1 MYYCYLFEAKSIQD
15 YLFQSNKLKDVIA
28 ASERLDRLI
37 DSTKDSVLDQVLK
50 AAELES
56 DLLNRDVNTE
66 HTIHFLRCKGG
77 AFYAYCQQQAPLVS
91 LRSAWTLTLS
101 QLFPSMVYTDALS
114 EAPSLKV
121 ALDKAMEG
129 LNAARN
135 TPQVNFPLSSTV
147 IERYSRT
154 GNGVVPLSSLAQRA
168 CVKDEFKNDSAL
180 DIDTELH
187 RQAYQ
192 AFDMRET
199 AALQD
204 RFTPENRQGAICY
217 PIDFEKEFAFSG
229 PQLKRKHQREAIK
242 DMALIHIDGNGL
254 GILLRQLKSA
264 LKDQS
269 DAVYCQAF
277 RDFSEALN
285 KATVAAAR
293 IATEQVYQHVIAEND
308 FYEACVTL
316 PMRPIVL
323 GGDDVTLFCRADLA
337 LDYATTFCCAFKQE
351 SERAL
356 VDVFKQYLSDS
367 GLFPYIT
374 ASGGIL
380 YHKAGHPFSHSH
392 HLVEALCDKAKVLTK
407 SVYGTQS
414 NKVGPAALAFYR
426 VSNATQ
432 SNLSQL
438 LTQAQTF
445 SVGEDQRLTVGQSSY
460 FVEPLSATEADKVK
474 DGRFLQQLRDIMPQE
489 GSVTPVSM
497 PKWRQMMTAIA
508 QHDLDEA
515 KRIYHRAIE
524 LCVDA
529 DAIATFKS
537 ALQQLVPKD
546 ALGHE
551 DWYWQLT
558 GDEDGKMNGYQSFI
572 NDVLIVHHFEPALLT
587 NNVKGDTPCSHK

>member
-1 MYYCYLFEAKSIQD
+1 MYCYLFEAKSIQD

-37 DSTKDSVLDQVLK
+37 DSTEYSVLGQVLK
-50 AAELES
+50 ASKLES
-56 DLLNRDVNTE
+56 DLLNRDVNAE
-66 HTIHFLRCKGG
+66 HTIHFLRSKGG
-77 AFYAYCQQQAPLVS
+77 AFYSYCQQQAPLVS
-91 LRSAWTLTLS
+91 LRSTWTLTLS
-101 QLFPSMVYTDALS
+101 QLFPSMIYTDALS
-114 EAPSLKV
+114 EALSLKV
-121 ALDKAMEG
+121 ALDKAMAG

-135 TPQVNFPLSSTV
+135 TPQVNFPLSSTL

-154 GNGVVPLSSLAQRA
+154 GNGAVPLSLLAQRA
-168 CVKDEFKNDSAL
+168 CAKDEFKNDSAL
-180 DIDTELH
+180 DIDTEFH

-204 RFTPENRQGAICY
+204 RFTPENRKGAIRY
-217 PIDFEKEFAFSG
+217 PIDFEKELAFLG

-242 DMALIHIDGNGL
+242 DMALIHLDGNGL
-254 GILLRQLKSA
+254 GILLRQLKSE
-264 LKDQS
+264 LYDQA

-337 LDYATTFCCAFKQE
+337 LDYATTFCRAFKQE

-356 VDVFKQYLSDS
+356 VDVFEQYLSDS

-432 SNLSQL
+432 SDLSQL

-445 SVGEDQRLTVGQSSY
+445 SVGEDQSLTVGQSSY
-460 FVEPLSATEADKVK
+460 FVDPLSTTEADKVK

-497 PKWRQMMTAIA
+497 AKWRQMMTAIA

-515 KRIYHRAIE
+515 KRIYHRAIK

-529 DAIATFKS
+529 DAITTFKS
-537 ALQQLVPKD
+537 ALQQFVPKD
-546 ALGHE
+546 ALRHE

-558 GDEDGKMNGYQSFI
+558 GDEDGKMSGYQSFI
-572 NDVLIVHHFEPALLT
+572 NDVLIVHHFESALLT
-587 NNVKGDTPCSHK
+587 KNVKGDALCSHK

>member
-66 HTIHFLRCKGG
+66 YTIHFLRCKGG

-91 LRSAWTLTLS
+91 LRSTWTLTLS
-101 QLFPSMVYTDALS
+101 QLFPSLVYTDALS
-114 EAPSLKV
+114 EASSLKM
-121 ALDKAMEG
+121 ALDNAMAG

-135 TPQVNFPLSSTV
+135 TPQVSYPLSSTL
-147 IERYSRT
+147 IGRYSRT
-154 GNGVVPLSSLAQRA
+154 GNGAVPLTSLAQRA

-204 RFTPENRQGAICY
+204 RFTPENRQGAIRY
-217 PIDFEKEFAFSG
+217 PIDFEKEFDFSG
-229 PQLKRKHQREAIK
+229 PQATLTKHQREAIK

-293 IATEQVYQHVIAEND
+293 IATEQVYQQVIAEND
-308 FYEACVTL
+308 FYDACVTL

-337 LDYATTFCCAFKQE
+337 LDYATTFCRAFKLQ
-351 SERAL
+351 SELAL
-356 VDVFKQYLSDS
+356 ADVFKQYLSDS
-367 GLFPYIT
+367 GLLPYIT

-392 HLVEALCDKAKVLTK
+392 HLVEALCDQAKVLTK

-432 SNLSQL
+432 SDLSQL

-445 SVGEDQRLTVGQSSY
+445 TVSENQALTVGQSSY
-460 FVEPLSATEADKVK
+460 FVDPLSVTEADKVS
-474 DGRFLQQLRDIMPQE
+474 DGRFLQQLRDLMPE
-489 GSVTPVSM
+489 VGSVTPISM
-497 PKWRQMMTAIA
+497 AKWRQMMTAIS

-515 KRIYHRAIE
+515 KRIYHRAMD
-524 LCVDA
+524 LCVDV
-529 DAIATFKS
+529 DAIATFKA
-537 ALQQLVPKD
+537 ALQQLVPAD
-546 ALGHE
+546 AICLE
-551 DWYWQLT
+551 EWYWQFT
-558 GDEDGKMNGYQSFI
+558 DEDNQPLNGYHSFI
-572 NDVLIVHHFEPALLT
+572 NDVLIMYHFQPALLT
-587 NNVKGDTPCSHK
+587 THLQGDAS